1 VVAGRVKL
9 VRKDNERRAIDCS
22 NKLSTSSY
30 HDQHSG
36 LALFLQPSPFLIM
49 SNGERWKAKKR
60 EKKPSS
66 FFVIDVHRMKQAS
79 SMSSITFPFARL
91 IHIGPGFAN

>member
-1 VVAGRVKL
+1 M
-9 VRKDNERRAIDCS
+9 ES
-22 NKLSTSSY
+22 
-30 HDQHSG
+30 
-36 LALFLQPSPFLIM
+36 
-49 SNGERWKAKKR
+49 EKR